1 MVMGT
6 ANKSRNLCDPTFQSS
21 ISDAQIKQ
29 TISKGQGMMPA
40 FGDDY
45 DEAQLSA
52 LARHIRTL
60 KRPSP

>member
-1 MVMGT
+1 MGSAT
-6 ANKSRNLCDPTFQSS
+6 KSRNLCEATFQSS
-21 ISDAQIKQ
+21 VNDAQIKQ

-52 LARHIRTL
+52 LVRYLRSL
-60 KRPSP
+60 KKAPP